1 MKSLSKKVLAHKMRV
16 RMEWTKDQLD
26 KAWSM
31 LREAQG
37 TGWLTE
43 NAAEDLDKAM
53 WSLACAIE
61 NLNLNLGLTK
71 KGTAT

>member
-1 MKSLSKKVLAHKMRV
+1 MKSLSKEVLANKMRT
-16 RMEWTKDQLD
+16 RMEWTKEQME
-26 KAWSM
+26 KAWSI

-43 NAAEDLDKAM
+43 NAAEDLDNA
-53 WSLACAIE
+53 LGLLTQAIQ

-71 KGTAT
+71 KGTTT